1 MKDEIIRLSALEDAI
16 HRPMGGYS
24 SGMASR
30 LRFAIAVA
38 ARPKILLIDE
48 ALSTGDATFAS
59 RSEEAMNEMLSDAGT
74 VFLVNHA
81 AKVIQ
86 EMCDRA
92 IWMNDGQI
100 IMDGDAEDVAER
112 YRWWSWNV
120 AKGELDTARSLLE
133 KAVEEG
139 EMQDV
144 RVVKDLALKD
154 TAPRHARRGRIADVD
169 YSRPASRWPVRS
181 SDKNLT
187 FPTDMLPVVNDV
199 SLTHVPNP
207 RRASDVVRH

>member
-1 MKDEIIRLSALEDAI
+1 
-16 HRPMGGYS
+16 
-24 SGMASR
+24 MASR

-48 ALSTGDATFAS
+48 ALSTGDATFAA

-92 IWMNDGQI
+92 IWMNDGMI
-100 IMDGDAEDVAER
+100 IMDGDAEEVAEK

-120 AKGELDTARSLLE
+120 AKGELTTARSLVE

-139 EMQDV
+139 EMQSV
-144 RVVKDLALKD
+144 RVINDLALKD
-154 TAPRHARRGRIADVD
+154 TAPRHTRRGRSSTEAHD
-169 YSRPASRWPVRS
+169 YTRPAATWHLHAAK
-181 SDKNLT
+181 KNLT
-187 FPTDMLPVVNDV
+187 FETDMLPVVNDV
-199 SLTHVPNP
+199 SLARVPSP
-207 RRASDVVRH
+207 RRASDVVRY